1 MNLVRKE
8 KEFKIGEE
16 EYIMFFDMTSIVVYK
31 ELTKRFFTQGV
42 NKLFEQDDEEIMYF
56 MASTLRKKDNSKKP
70 LGKKIFEW
78 DVLQLLLLHK
88 WDVIEL
94 VAQSLP
100 TDEETKKKQ
109 MMKI

>member
-16 EYIMFFDMTSIVVYK
+16 EYVMYFDMTSIVVYK
-31 ELTKRFFTQGV
+31 ELTKRFFTHGV
-42 NKLFEQDDEEIMYF
+42 QKLFEQDDEEIMYF
-56 MASTLRKKDNSKKP
+56 MASTLRKKDNPKKP
-70 LGKKIFEW
+70 LGQNLFEG
-78 DVLQLLLLHK
+78 DVLQLLLTHK

-100 TDEETKKKQ
+100 SDGGTKKK
-109 MMKI
+109 